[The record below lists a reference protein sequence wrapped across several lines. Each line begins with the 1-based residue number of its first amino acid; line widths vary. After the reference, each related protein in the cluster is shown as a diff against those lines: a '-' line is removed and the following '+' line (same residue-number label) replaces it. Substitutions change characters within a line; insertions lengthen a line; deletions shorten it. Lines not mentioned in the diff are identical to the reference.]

1 VQQELILLHDA
12 LAETGGTLLVTA
24 ARAPGQWERLCL
36 PLRDRLSGGLCVPL
50 RPPGPA
56 ARLAILEYACARRGV
71 ALSSAEAER
80 LARRPTATPRTLW
93 GLAVRLERASQSVT
107 DASPGT
113 TEGRRAEQAP
123 TCGLKGLVAAAARY
137 FGVSQTGLTGPSR
150 RSSLVRA
157 RGITIRVARLS
168 TSASL
173 AEIGR
178 ALGGRDHTT
187 VLHAERK
194 ILELASADSSIQYAI
209 DELQR
214 IVRGH

>member
-1 VQQELILLHDA
+1 MA
-12 LAETGGTLLVTA
+12 L
-24 ARAPGQWERLCL
+24 
-36 PLRDRLSGGLCVPL
+36 
-50 RPPGPA
+50 
-56 ARLAILEYACARRGV
+56 
-71 ALSSAEAER
+71 
-80 LARRPTATPRTLW
+80 
-93 GLAVRLERASQSVT
+93 RLERSAHGATESV
-107 DASPGT
+107 PGA
-113 TEGRRAEQAP
+113 TEARRLGDAP
-123 TCGLKGLVAAAARY
+123 TCGLKGLVATAARY

-157 RGITIRVARLS
+157 RGITIRVARLA

-194 ILELASADSSIQYAI
+194 ILELAGADSSIQFAI
-209 DELQR
+209 DELHR